1 MDDRMFDA
9 LTRRASLATLSA
21 AGLAMLM
28 APFPGKAKKK
38 RNSNDEQKA
47 KQKCKSQ
54 VGQCVNILTTLCG
67 ADPPTCLQAQEQCCP
82 IAGQCDFTG
91 FLNCL
96 ILLEA

>member
-1 MDDRMFDA
+1 MDDRTFDA

-28 APFPGKAKKK
+28 APFPGMAKKK
-38 RNSNDEQKA
+38 RKNTNDQKA

-67 ADPPTCLQAQEQCCP
+67 ADPPPVFRPRGSVARLPGSATSPASST
-82 IAGQCDFTG
+82 A
-91 FLNCL
+91 
-96 ILLEA
+96 